1 MKHRI
6 ALAQQPIVDSVGWTV
21 GFEILSRFLTEE
33 PQPRYATPDQVGD
46 DIPWHAIDSLIAAY
60 LPLVMQRLPGHE
72 HIFVN
77 ISEKT
82 WRDDYLFQS
91 WVRQIARVNTLFRGR
106 LIVEVSECM
115 DISLIRQ
122 RWSAIR
128 STDVLLA
135 LDDYDNQHVSNGV
148 LEALDWDFCKF
159 NLHRLESL
167 EDLAAI
173 DYCRKQGIYSI
184 VERIETPLES
194 VMAKSAGVTLMQG
207 FLYGRPV
214 PSMRLPCH
222 VPNVSITHTGA
233 GDGL

>member
-6 ALAQQPIVDSVGWTV
+6 ALAQQPIVDPVGWTV
-21 GFEILSRFLTEE
+21 GFEILSRFLTDE
-33 PQPRYATPDQVGD
+33 PTPQFATPDQVGE
-46 DIPWHAIDSLIAAY
+46 DIPWDAIDSLIAAY
-60 LPLVMQRLPGHE
+60 LPLLLQRLPGHE
-72 HIFVN
+72 HVFVN

-91 WVRQIARVNTLFRGR
+91 WARQIQRVNSLYRGR

-115 DISLIRQ
+115 DLSIIRR

-135 LDDYDNQHVSNGV
+135 LDDYDNHHVSNRV
-148 LEALDWDFCKF
+148 LESLDWDFCKF
-159 NLHRLESL
+159 NLHRLDSL
-167 EDLAAI
+167 EDISAI
-173 DYCRKQGIYSI
+173 EYCRKNGIYSI
-184 VERIETPLES
+184 VERIETPMES

-214 PSMRLPCH
+214 PSMRLPVHLPQLPCDH
-222 VPNVSITHTGA
+222 PGA
-233 GDGL
+233 DNGL